1 MRHCSLKVVMA
12 AVAAF
17 AAVNAFAIGKKTAK
31 SYVTSGLIL
40 QFDAIANNG
49 WSAEAGDIHAQNAS
63 LSLWKELVA
72 NTTMKSVG
80 TKPVFY
86 DTYVNFP
93 HNGAFYSSASVAS
106 AMNAIKNKAAT
117 VELFIRPS
125 TYYDMAGWF
134 QISNSNFGHRYLS
147 LEMGDDTRTRD
158 GATYTP
164 AASGGSFERLQY
176 LATAWGNNNDIV
188 IDCSTDYL
196 NQDILA
202 TIVVDSSGAHLSVNN
217 GETIHTNPG
226 KGDKVSYGYVGIGRY
241 SGYYASGRIY
251 AVRMYNRVLT
261 AEERAT
267 NYSIDRERFLGEG
280 ATVDLSFTASDA
292 ETLFSFDGETWG
304 APVTTNDTA
313 YATPVTIHA
322 KSSLNEN
329 AYFVWTGLPS
339 GATFADERKS
349 SVTFTAPAKSSSISC
364 RAAKVAITAASTDG
378 ETEFSLDGTT
388 WSQPLSAAVYSE
400 GTPLKLYARNPNFEG
415 ATFAWDTLPTGATAS
430 GARNSEVSFS
440 GELASADFTCHAVR
454 NGVSATASDANT
466 EISLDGENWVSSLS
480 LQNRYVNTNITIYAR
495 NTSGEDWAYFAWEGL
510 PSGTTGDP
518 EHSIV
523 SFVLP
528 EGEPLALSVGRLLAV
543 TNTYSGGTGNFEDET
558 KWSLGVVP
566 APNHDLVIPAAAL
579 SGETNVV
586 TVNSAFSAR
595 SLTLGGG
602 GEGTLQVIMKHA
614 AFNTVVVDCLVKTG
628 TTITHTLGGAAKI
641 GKTVNYAVRLNVGG
655 NMTIESG
662 AKIDV
667 TGKGHIQ
674 GNGPWGQFSSA
685 SVGSSHGGAD
695 VFYGGKDAYDS
706 ALKPCMYGS
715 SQYSSGSPQGGGIVR
730 LTVGGALVV
739 NGGIRADGTSNPVAS
754 DQGYG
759 GAAGG
764 AIWLTAGTISGAGRI
779 STDGGSTQG
788 KNSGCCGC
796 GGRIAIYQTALA
808 GTDFTAFT
816 GQITSYGGSCQD
828 TTGYFR
834 QRQPSSAGTIYL
846 QAYGETVTNAT
857 LIVDNYHV
865 MVNSKKDRFYA
876 MTPLSADFDT
886 GEIGNLIVRNCGQVA
901 VSNRTVKI
909 HGNLTVENNAK
920 FQTYKGTLEFV
931 NADQVSTIR
940 GTNLFNNVS
949 CTTPGKTLKFG
960 TSALDNFRIAN
971 GAVLTLHGASGAP
984 IVLTPAVAGEDWK
997 LTISATGDYD
1007 IQHVT
1012 VDHSNASGGNSVLA
1026 YSSTDAGNNQNWTF
1040 PRDSEPGDPITW
1052 TGASSTTWADSA
1064 NWVDKYNE
1072 HRLPLETDVVTIPG
1086 DCQNYPIVIVDSL
1099 FNSLQIASDAS
1110 LTVNG
1115 SVRIDVT
1122 NSFTNAGT
1130 LNFTG
1135 AGKAYFSGTS
1145 LDFTGGTV
1153 NAAMSAFNVVGDGAQ
1168 TLNFGDCA
1176 FKYFYMR
1183 KSGGSASVL
1192 GGLSADI
1199 VDIYAT
1205 NNLSI
1210 AFAQGVTLAANN
1222 IFCRGR
1228 AVGNDLAP
1236 LVLTGA
1242 TQGDVWYVNASRGQ
1256 YFGAVTV
1263 RDCTAAGLPAR
1274 AGSSSVDLGGH
1285 VNWTFDVA
1293 TAEWIGGTG
1302 DFDTAAN
1309 WYPAVVPGSGT
1320 DVLVSGISASGA
1332 ATASGAANMRSLIVG
1347 GGAYASSLRVNG
1359 LLTVA
1364 GDVEVRTNGTLVL
1377 NNYAQPNSIGNDLIV
1392 RRSGKVTHTALGT
1405 GVDTLAQGNTA
1416 NKLILDV
1423 ARDVVVDSGGTIDV
1437 NACGYSTSKG
1447 PMSPGKWFTYDST
1460 GDGIENVA
1468 WTNVVSTCAGHASS
1482 RTMVSDGLY
1491 KKGVCYGSMFE
1502 PFAHGSGGQS
1512 YAGGGVIKA
1521 IVHRNM
1527 TVNGVVSANG
1537 GGDNTI
1543 SSTYDTLDGKNSTGA
1558 GGSVWLDIAG
1568 TLSGSGH
1575 ILARGG
1581 GAYDYAGGGGRVAI
1595 YYGEDAFAGVVSAE
1609 SREYSHSLL
1618 PGGGT
1623 VLKKCKTSRYYDVT
1637 INCDE
1642 ARSTTWNNSYNYWT
1656 KDDKTRWMT
1665 TDIPSSA
1672 DKSRISLFKDVRIKV
1687 GYTSVMNLTQDLKIY
1702 DLQTLV
1708 NTGSLVRLNSY
1719 TLKVISN
1726 EHKDGKGWG
1735 GSVERCTRKNGEI
1748 VWCGAGFAVT
1758 VR

>member
-17 AAVNAFAIGKKTAK
+17 AAADALAIGKKTAK
-31 SYVTSGLIL
+31 SYVTNGLIL

-49 WSAEAGDIHAQNAS
+49 WSAEAGDIHAKDAS
-63 LSLWKELVA
+63 LTVWKELVS
-72 NTTMKSVG
+72 NVTVSKVG

-93 HNGAFYSSASVAS
+93 HNGAFYTGNLTAVKNALSA
-106 AMNAIKNKAAT
+106 KAVT

-125 TYYDMAGWF
+125 TYYKFAGWF
-134 QISNSNFGHRYLS
+134 QIGNSNFSNRYLT
-147 LEMGDDTRTRD
+147 LEMGEDNRTRD
-158 GATYTP
+158 GASYTP
-164 AASGGSFERLQY
+164 ASSKKSFERVQY

-188 IDCSTDYL
+188 IDYDTNFI
-196 NQDILA
+196 NQDVLA
-202 TIVVDSSGAHLSVNN
+202 TLVVDSSGAHLSVNN
-217 GETIHTNPG
+217 GEFIHTNPG
-226 KGDKVSYGYVGIGRY
+226 MGATVSYGYVGIGRY
-241 SGYYASGRIY
+241 ASNYASGRIY

-280 ATVDLSFTASDA
+280 AEVDVSFSASDE
-292 ETLFSFDGETWG
+292 ETLLSLDGETWN
-304 APVTTNDTA
+304 ASVTTNDA
-313 YATPVTIHA
+313 LYASPVTICA
-322 KSSLNEN
+322 TNSLNPD
-329 AYFVWTGLPS
+329 ACFVWTGLPS

-349 SVTFTAPAKSSSISC
+349 SVTFAVPMSNPSVSC
-364 RAAKVAITAASTDG
+364 RTAKVAVTAASTDG

-388 WSQPLSAAVYSE
+388 WSQPLSATVY
-400 GTPLKLYARNPNFEG
+400 GTISPLSLYARNPNFEG
-415 ATFAWDTLPTGATAS
+415 ATFEWDSLPTGATAGGS
-430 GARNSEVSFS
+430 GNSEASFS
-440 GELASADFTCHAVR
+440 GSLASADFTCHAVR
-454 NGVSATASDANT
+454 NSLSATVSDANT
-466 EISLDGENWVSSLS
+466 EVSLDGENWASSLS

-495 NTSGEDWAYFAWEGL
+495 NTSGEDWAYFAWEGQ
-510 PSGTTGDP
+510 PSGSTMADSVNSSVT
-518 EHSIV
+518 
-523 SFVLP
+523 FTLP
-528 EGEPLALSVGRLLAV
+528 AGEPVAISVGRLIAV
-543 TNTYSGGTGNFEDET
+543 TNTYSGGSGSFGDET
-558 KWSLGVVP
+558 MWSLGVAP
-566 APNHDLVIPAAAL
+566 APNHDVVIPAAAL
-579 SGETNVV
+579 SGDTNVV
-586 TVNSAFSAR
+586 TVGSAFNVR

-602 GEGTLQVIMKHA
+602 GEGNLQLVMNHA
-614 AFNTVVVDCLVKTG
+614 AFNTVLADCLVKSG

-641 GKTVNYAVRLNVGG
+641 AKTVKYAVRFNVGG

-674 GNGPWGQFSSA
+674 GNGPWGTFSSNKA
-685 SVGSSHGGAD
+685 GSSHGGAD
-695 VFYGGKDAYDS
+695 VINGKDAYDS

-715 SQYSSGSPQGGGIVR
+715 SQFNSGTPQGGGIVR

-739 NGGIRADGTSNPVAS
+739 NGGIRADGTSNPVVS
-754 DQGYG
+754 GIGYG

-764 AIWLTAGTISGAGRI
+764 AVWLTAGTISGAGRI
-779 STDGGSTQG
+779 STDGGSTIG
-788 KNSGCCGC
+788 DSSGCSGC
-796 GGRIAIYQTALA
+796 GGRIAIYQTAPA

-828 TTGYFR
+828 KTNYFG

-886 GEIGNLIVRNCGQVA
+886 GEIGNLIARNCAQVA

-909 HGNLTVENNAK
+909 HGNLTVETNAK

-960 TSALDNFRIAN
+960 TSALDNLRIAN
-971 GAVLTLHGASGAP
+971 GSTLTLQGASGSP

-997 LTISATGDYD
+997 LTISATANYD

-1052 TGASSTTWADSA
+1052 TGESSTTWADSA

-1086 DCQNYPIVIVDSL
+1086 GCQNYPIVIIDTL
-1099 FNSLQIASDAS
+1099 FNSLQIASDAA

-1115 SVRIDVT
+1115 STRIDVT

-1130 LNFTG
+1130 LNFNG

-1153 NAAMSAFNVVGDGAQ
+1153 NAAMSAFNIVGDGAQ

-1210 AFAQGVTLAANN
+1210 AFAQGVTLAANDL
-1222 IFCRGR
+1222 FCRGR
-1228 AVGNDLAP
+1228 AVGNDAAP
-1236 LVLTGA
+1236 LVIASA
-1242 TQGDVWYVNASRGQ
+1242 TQGETWYVNASRAQ

-1274 AGSSSVDLGGH
+1274 AGASSVDLGGN
-1285 VNWTFDVA
+1285 VNWTFGVA

-1302 DFDTAAN
+1302 NFDTAAN
-1309 WYPAVVPGSGT
+1309 WYPEGVPGSGT
-1320 DVLVSGISASGA
+1320 DVFVGGISASGA
-1332 ATASGAANMRSLIVG
+1332 ATASGAASMRSLIVG

-1416 NKLILDV
+1416 NKLVIEV
-1423 ARDVVVDSGGTIDV
+1423 ARDVVVDNGGTIDV
-1437 NACGYSTSKG
+1437 SACGYATSKG
-1447 PMSPGKWFTYDST
+1447 PMSPGKSFTWDSD
-1460 GDGIENVA
+1460 GDGIDDSEWVNSP
-1468 WTNVVSTCAGHASS
+1468 STCAGHASS
-1482 RTMVSDGLY
+1482 RTTSPLAFY
-1491 KKGVCYGSMFE
+1491 KKCLCYGSMFE
-1502 PFAHGSGGQS
+1502 PFAHGSGGS
-1512 YAGGGVIKA
+1512 GYAGGGVIKA
-1521 IVHRNM
+1521 TVHRNM
-1527 TVNGVVSANG
+1527 TVNGIVTANG
-1537 GGDNTI
+1537 GGDNSI
-1543 SSTYDTLDGKNSTGA
+1543 VSTSDTATSKSNTGA

-1568 TLSGSGH
+1568 TLSGSGY

-1609 SREYSHSLL
+1609 SREYSHSIL

-1623 VLKKCKTSRYYDVT
+1623 VLKKCKTSRYYDVS

-1642 ARSTTWNNSYNYWT
+1642 ARTSPWNNSYSYWT
-1656 KDDKTRWMT
+1656 RDDKTKWMA
-1665 TDIPSSA
+1665 TDIPSA
-1672 DKSRISLFKDVRIKV
+1672 EDKSRVSLFKDVRIKV
-1687 GYTSVMNLTQDLKIY
+1687 GYTSVMNLTQDLKVNDIM
-1702 DLQTLV
+1702 TLV
-1708 NTGSLVRLNSY
+1708 NTGSLVRLNTY

-1726 EHKDGKGWG
+1726 AHKDGKGWG
-1735 GSVERCTRKNGEI
+1735 GSVERCTRFPGEV